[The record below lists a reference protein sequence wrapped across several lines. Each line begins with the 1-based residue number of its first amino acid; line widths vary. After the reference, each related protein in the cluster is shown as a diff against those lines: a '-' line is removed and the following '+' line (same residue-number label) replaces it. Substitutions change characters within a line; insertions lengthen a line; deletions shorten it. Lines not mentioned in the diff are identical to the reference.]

1 MSSWE
6 EDQST
11 GFTVSTQRTD
21 TTRHGSRETR
31 SDARRFFAFR
41 ATDGTN
47 RRTKRANGTKRTAA
61 APRRPT
67 GGKAA
72 AREVR
77 IESKMALVHGH
88 VLGTFVSL
96 GGGGGGGGS
105 GCYKCGEEG
114 HFSRDCPNSGSGDG
128 EDNDRGPLKG
138 RRTQTPHCVGG
149 KKSGGGCYKCGEE
162 GHFSRECPNSESGDG
177 EWNDRGPPKGN
188 KDVYVGGKKSG
199 GGECY
204 KCGETG
210 HFSRECPNNESS
222 GEKGNKGTLNEI
234 ARECR
239 ETIGVPRW
247 NARRGTR
254 VKFFLRVGNCYK
266 CNEAGHMAR
275 DCPNNNEST
284 STCQRSRDARGLVFH
299 SSMYSVAPDGST
311 RPPIYVPPAPSEEES
326 DIFQT
331 IARGINFE
339 KYDKI
344 PVEATGSNVPRHVN
358 SFADAQL
365 NEAVMLNVTKAN
377 YVKPT
382 PVQKYAIPCIM
393 NERDLMACAQTGSGK
408 TAAFLLPIISNI
420 LHEGVQ
426 GSSLDPVQSPQALCI
441 APTRE
446 LAIQIFM
453 EARKFSYGTMVKP
466 VVIYGGTSTGH
477 QMRTL
482 ERGCTLLVAT
492 PGRLKDFRQRGKIS
506 FSKIKYLILDEAD
519 RMLDMGFE
527 PEVRALVEQ
536 MGMPSKEER
545 RTVMFSATFP
555 EEIQKLAQDFLHNY
569 IFLTVGRVG
578 GTSSDIDQRVIAV
591 GQFEKRDQLV
601 EILHASGDRV
611 LVFVDTKRNCDF
623 LAVFLSQ
630 TGFPT
635 TSIHGDRYQRER
647 EEALGDFKSGR
658 CPVLCATAV
667 AARGLDIPNVS
678 HVVNF
683 DLPTDINEYVHRI
696 GRTGRIGNKGLATSF
711 FDAERDAPLARSLIK
726 ILSDVRRRGELGLGY
741 VPTFLEE
748 SAQGSLGSN
757 YGPRGGPFGGRDTRK
772 VTFNKFQDRGTS
784 GDDWASTFQTTT
796 SAPAEESWD

>member
-11 GFTVSTQRTD
+11 GFTGDGWNESTNQTSKWNE
-21 TTRHGSRETR
+21 TNSGGASKTYGGESR
-31 SDARRFFAFR
+31 
-41 ATDGTN
+41 G
-47 RRTKRANGTKRTAA
+47 KR
-61 APRRPT
+61 
-67 GGKAA
+67 
-72 AREVR
+72 
-77 IESKMALVHGH
+77 
-88 VLGTFVSL
+88 

-128 EDNDRGPLKG
+128 
-138 RRTQTPHCVGG
+138 G

-162 GHFSRECPNSESGDG
+162 GHFSRECPNSESGD
-177 EWNDRGPPKGN
+177 
-188 KDVYVGGKKSG
+188 GGKKSG

-222 GEKGNKGTLNEI
+222 GEKGNKG
-234 ARECR
+234 
-239 ETIGVPRW
+239 
-247 NARRGTR
+247 
-254 VKFFLRVGNCYK
+254 NCYK

-284 STCQRSRDARGLVFH
+284 I
-299 SSMYSVAPDGST
+299 APDGST

-601 EILHASGDRV
+601 EILHASGSDRV

-726 ILSDVRRRGELGLGY
+726 ILSDALQD

-772 VTFNKFQDRGTS
+772 FQDRGTS